1 MPTESRSGLKRL
13 GTMLSRRRQ
22 SIHGGSFVR
31 APSPTKG
38 FAPFGRSSGSRDGRP
53 SPSPR
58 ASSNNLRDSPG
69 RDNRLSS
76 LAESPVASFAQ
87 TEKTQ
92 SKDVTNGE
100 RNGAQSG
107 SLLGSDTLLTGIPS
121 NATNGDTSK
130 DLPDLLNVQPPS
142 GPPSQ
147 VRDTTS
153 LGQRDP
159 EGFTLRPASNDI
171 ISLAQ
176 QEAANEGDQ
185 PQFKLDIKNEPIREE
200 DADAQA
206 ALSNVANTL
215 RSSSL
220 ATPSR
225 KTGTI
230 RGRRDVRNTIYVAAP
245 ETNDIKGPENH
256 IPISPGQLHGNLSLR
271 ASTLSALSTGDH
283 STSDTQS
290 VHSSRSL
297 ASNPTVRH
305 ADMHGP
311 GLNSSIVE
319 TVSASFENGEMKTVA
334 VIGELAL
341 VHGHLES
348 MPPLAPGNYSYKQ
361 STCCKSQL
369 TCIRHGDYST

>member
-1 MPTESRSGLKRL
+1 
-13 GTMLSRRRQ
+13 MLSRRRQ

-38 FAPFGRSSGSRDGRP
+38 FTPFGRSSGSRDGRP

-69 RDNRLSS
+69 RENRLSS
-76 LAESPVASFAQ
+76 LAETPVASLTQ
-87 TEKTQ
+87 TERTQ
-92 SKDVTNGE
+92 SKDATNGD

-107 SLLGSDTLLTGIPS
+107 SLLGSDTLLSGLPS
-121 NATNGDTSK
+121 NATNGDTPK

-142 GPPSQ
+142 SPPPSQ
-147 VRDTTS
+147 LKDTTPP
-153 LGQRDP
+153 GQRDS
-159 EGFTLRPASNDI
+159 EGFTLRPASNDP

-176 QEAANEGDQ
+176 QEAINEGEQ

-225 KTGTI
+225 KAGTI
-230 RGRRDVRNTIYVAAP
+230 RGRRDVRNTMYVAAP
-245 ETNDIKGPENH
+245 ETNDIRSPENH
-256 IPISPGQLHGNLSLR
+256 IPISPGQPHGSLSLR

-297 ASNPTVRH
+297 ASNPAIKH

-319 TVSASFENGEMKTVA
+319 TVSASFENGEVKTVA

-348 MPPLAPGNYSYKQ
+348 MPPLALGNYSCGRTTY
-361 STCCKSQL
+361 CISQL
-369 TCIRHGDYST
+369 TGIRHGDY